1 MSKSKNLR
9 QWIRI
14 LIPGLLVVV
23 WLACAGFGALYFEK
37 IGGESSNDLTS
48 FLPENAESTLVNERL
63 SKFQDKKSIPL
74 IIVYNDDGRKLTDDD
89 VKAIASVNEEISRV
103 DQVLEKI
110 MPPVQSED
118 KKAVIS
124 VVPLESDG
132 DFKST
137 FKEIRQVLDGADLAV
152 DYTLT
157 GAASFA
163 HDLQD
168 AFSGID
174 STLLIVALAVVFVI
188 LLVVYRSPILPF
200 IVLFSAVAA
209 LSVAVWLVVELAR
222 ADIVQLNG
230 QVQGI
235 LFILV
240 IGAATDYSLLYIA
253 RYREELVEHRSAW
266 QATWAALKS
275 SYEPIIAAGG
285 TVTAGLL
292 CLLLSNLGSNQ
303 ALGPVGGMGVGLSVL
318 AALTLLPSFLLLL
331 GRRVF
336 WPRIPKYQT
345 SKAEQHYLSNHP
357 VWAHVGRFVQKHPR
371 RLWVGCTILLLAACV
386 GTFQLKA
393 DGVSQSSLVLGESEA
408 INGQKIIDRHFS
420 AGSGSPTLVMVD
432 ADKRDKAVELIEAED
447 GVASVAVAVSGLE
460 SGSMPVGSAADEIYA
475 KIRNEITKE
484 RKKQLDKVRN
494 TIAQQM
500 AGLPEPMQQ
509 QAYESSIAN
518 MPSVEELVHQS
529 DPFKNAKVKVADD
542 QVLLQVTL
550 DNAADSLVARE
561 TVQRLRDDLKRLDSR
576 ALVGGTTAIQ
586 LDTNRSA
593 LRDVKVVMPAI
604 LVAITVILML
614 LLRAIV
620 APLLLL
626 VTTVM
631 SFGAAIGV
639 SALLFNHV
647 WQFPGA
653 DPAVIIFSFVFL
665 VALGIDY
672 NIFLMTRVREET
684 IKRGVNAGTIKG
696 LVVTGGVITS
706 AGIVLAATFS
716 ALSVIPILFLVQIAF
731 IVAFGVLLDTIVV
744 RSLLVPSLTLEVGR
758 LMWWPSKIWRNK
770 RRGPH

>member
-1 MSKSKNLR
+1 MSKSKSIKK
-9 QWIRI
+9 WIRV
-14 LIPGLLVVV
+14 LIPGVLVVI
-23 WLACAGFGALYFEK
+23 WLAMAGFGAQYFEK
-37 IGGESSNDLTS
+37 IGGESSNDLTA
-48 FLPENAESTLVNERL
+48 FLPENAEATVVNERL
-63 SKFQDKKSIPL
+63 SEFQDKKSIPL
-74 IIVYNDDGRKLTDDD
+74 IIVYEDNGRKLTQDDIN
-89 VKAIASVNEEISRV
+89 AIRSVNDDLSRV
-103 DQVLEKI
+103 EQVLEKI
-110 MPPVQSED
+110 PPPIQSED
-118 KKAVIS
+118 EKAVIS

-132 DFKST
+132 DFKAT
-137 FKEIRQVLDGADLAV
+137 FKEIRQSLDEADLSV
-152 DYTLT
+152 DYTLS

-174 STLLIVALAVVFVI
+174 STLLIVALAVVFMI

-209 LSVAVWLVVELAR
+209 LSVAVWIVVELAR

-253 RYREELVEHRSAW
+253 RYREELVEHKENW
-266 QATWAALKS
+266 HATWAALKS

-318 AALTLLPSFLLLL
+318 AALTLLPSLLSLF

-336 WPRIPKYQT
+336 WPRVPKYK
-345 SKAEQHYLSNHP
+345 SGKAEQHYLSNHP
-357 VWAHVGRFVQKHPR
+357 VWARVGKFVQKYPR
-371 RLWVGCTILLLAACV
+371 QIWVGCVILLLAACV
-386 GTFQLKA
+386 GAFQLKA
-393 DGVSQSSLVLGESEA
+393 EGVSQSSLVLGESEA

-432 ADKRDKAVELIEAED
+432 TDKRDDAIEMIESEE
-447 GVASVAVAVSGLE
+447 GVASVAIAVSGLE
-460 SGSMPVGSAADEIYA
+460 SGSMPVGSAAEEIYA
-475 KIRNEITKE
+475 EIRDEVTKARNE
-484 RKKQLDKVRN
+484 QLVGVREA
-494 TIAQQM
+494 IEEQM
-500 AGLPEPMQQ
+500 AGLPQEI
-509 QAYESSIAN
+509 QAEAYRSAIAKI
-518 MPSVEELVHQS
+518 PSVDDLVRES
-529 DPFKNAKVKVADD
+529 DPFKDARVKEANG
-542 QVLLQVTL
+542 QVLLQVVL
-550 DNAADSLVARE
+550 DDPADSLVARE
-561 TVQRLRDDLKRLDSR
+561 TVQRLRDNLKMLDSG

-586 LDTNRSA
+586 LDTNSSA
-593 LRDVKVVMPAI
+593 LRDIRVVMPAI
-604 LVAITVILML
+604 LAAITIILML

-684 IKRGVNAGTIKG
+684 IKHGVAAGTVKG

-744 RSLLVPSLTLEVGR
+744 RSLLVPSLTLEVGPP
-758 LMWWPSKIWRNK
+758 MWWPSKIWRNK
-770 RRGPH
+770 KRT